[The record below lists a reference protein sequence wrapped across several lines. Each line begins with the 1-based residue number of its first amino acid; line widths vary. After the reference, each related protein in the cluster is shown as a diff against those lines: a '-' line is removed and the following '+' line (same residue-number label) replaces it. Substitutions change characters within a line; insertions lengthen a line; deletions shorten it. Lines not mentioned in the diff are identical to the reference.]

1 MHIQLFTCVLLILYM
16 KERKQQGEK
25 REKQEQICRI
35 NEQVDRTAPQLCV
48 IYDIWKEEK
57 SPRLAPHPPQ
67 SMGLPKEAPFT
78 EVKENAAQ
86 IENQRG
92 RALRTQ
98 RGSPSDS
105 GAGTSPPEL
114 GAKESVK
121 KSRRR
126 ATKAHPS
133 APELT
138 DRRHVRSDV
147 QRKDSLIRSYTQ
159 DWVKILYTGK
169 GVAFS
174 KCPLSDL

>member
-1 MHIQLFTCVLLILYM
+1 
-16 KERKQQGEK
+16 
-25 REKQEQICRI
+25 
-35 NEQVDRTAPQLCV
+35 
-48 IYDIWKEEK
+48 
-57 SPRLAPHPPQ
+57 
-67 SMGLPKEAPFT
+67 MGLPKEAPFT

-105 GAGTSPPEL
+105 GAGMSPPEL

-121 KSRRR
+121 KLRR

-133 APELT
+133 ARELT